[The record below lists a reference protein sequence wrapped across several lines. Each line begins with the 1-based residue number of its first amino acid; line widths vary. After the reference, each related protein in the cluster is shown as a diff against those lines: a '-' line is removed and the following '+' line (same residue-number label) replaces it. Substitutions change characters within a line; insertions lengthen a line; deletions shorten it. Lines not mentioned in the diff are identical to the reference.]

1 MDAVVTVAN
10 ELDRQ
15 KYYDVVRISVRREN
29 VLKLWRYLLDLLA
42 SRRLRLELSLELQ
55 KVFQEMMY
63 IYDWIEEIAVSLF
76 SLNLFIS
83 HFSSDLL

>member
-76 SLNLFIS
+76 ALNSFIS

>member
-76 SLNLFIS
+76 ALKSFIS
-83 HFSSDLL
+83 HFRSDLL

>member
-76 SLNLFIS
+76 ALKSFIS